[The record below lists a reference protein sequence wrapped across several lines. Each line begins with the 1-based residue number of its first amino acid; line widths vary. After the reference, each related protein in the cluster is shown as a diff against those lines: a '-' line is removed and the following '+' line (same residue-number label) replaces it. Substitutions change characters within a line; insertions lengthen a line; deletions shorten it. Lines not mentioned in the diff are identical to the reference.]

1 VRELIRL
8 KLTGQEELVRHKLG
22 NSTASDLIA
31 RYSTQLKTADSI
43 DTVRMLEGHAA
54 GTVDAAQ
61 AVRGTRCGRT
71 NTTGSRETAERL
83 HAVRRIRYVRQSLLS
98 RLWLERMRQTI
109 ICRPALGQRCGSDS
123 RSAG

>member
-1 VRELIRL
+1 MRELIRL

-54 GTVDAAQ
+54 GTVDVSAGDTRAK
-61 AVRGTRCGRT
+61 VRAYQHRRKLGNNRAFARM
-71 NTTGSRETAERL
+71 
-83 HAVRRIRYVRQSLLS
+83 RRIRYARQSLLS
-98 RLWLERMRQTI
+98 QLWLERMR
-109 ICRPALGQRCGSDS
+109 
-123 RSAG
+123 